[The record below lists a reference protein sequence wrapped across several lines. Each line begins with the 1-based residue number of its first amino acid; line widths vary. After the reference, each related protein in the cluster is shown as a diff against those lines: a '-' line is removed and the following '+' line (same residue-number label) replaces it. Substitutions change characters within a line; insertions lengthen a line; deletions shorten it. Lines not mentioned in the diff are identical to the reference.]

1 MYQPDMSPTATPAQS
16 ADVAPTANPPK
27 LINIEPVSVDSDE
40 AEELCQIDS
49 SMNAGRMRRPGFLYV
64 LRRIKNNLR
73 ERGFLY
79 TLRVTVRGRVE
90 AVRALFKGPPP
101 VRPTPYVPD
110 AVLDLEPGEL
120 VQVKPLEE
128 IMATLDGKGRYKG
141 LVFTP
146 EMAQHCGKR
155 YRVFKRLELMFDEY
169 HKSQRRVK
177 NTVLLE
183 NVVCQ
188 GAGLG
193 CHRSCFLYWRE
204 AWLRR
209 VS

>member
-1 MYQPDMSPTATPAQS
+1 MYPPDMSPTATSAHP
-16 ADVAPTANPPK
+16 ADVAPNPRPPK
-27 LINIEPVSVDSDE
+27 LINIEPLSVDSDE

-49 SMNAGRMRRPGFLYV
+49 AMNAGTMRRPGFLYV
-64 LRRIKNNLR
+64 LRRIKNNWK
-73 ERGFLY
+73 ERGFFY
-79 TLRVTVRGRVE
+79 TFRVTLRGRIE
-90 AVRALFKGPPP
+90 AVRAMIKGPPP

-110 AVLDLEPGEL
+110 AVLELEAGEL
-120 VQVKPLEE
+120 VEVKTLQE
-128 IMATLDGKGRYKG
+128 IMTTLDGKGRYKG

-146 EMAQHCGKR
+146 EMAQHCGKQ